1 MSKKIYIVNGY
12 ERKYNEEIYWIEDI
26 FENEEQAKACCKYFS
41 IRNDNA
47 EYSIS
52 EHEIC
57 TDDYVKDLE
66 SIKQGEWLLVYGENF
81 MSIQPQYCCSLCENM
96 ISTYYPP
103 NVCEHCGSI
112 NKNKGNSILVS
123 IANIE

>member
-12 ERKYNEEIYWIEDI
+12 ECKYNEEIYWIEDI
-26 FENEEQAKACCKYFS
+26 FEDEEQAKACCKYFS

-66 SIKQGEWLLVYGENF
+66 SIKQGEWLLVDGENF
-81 MSIQPQYCCSLCENM
+81 MNIQPQFCCSVCKDM

-103 NVCEHCGSI
+103 NVCRHCGSI
-112 NKNKGNSILVS
+112 NKNKGNSILIS
-123 IANIE
+123 IVDVE